1 MQVLLHHTDKLSDS
15 VILARFYHKFV
26 NAKIYIHI
34 YYLFQCNPGVGLK
47 SLFDVVHGAPRK
59 VILFG
64 DACSNVT
71 ETIAKAA
78 RHWNLVQ
85 VY

>member
-1 MQVLLHHTDKLSDS
+1 M
-15 VILARFYHKFV
+15 
-26 NAKIYIHI
+26 
-34 YYLFQCNPGVGLK
+34 GLK

-85 VY
+85 VYNKLADGF